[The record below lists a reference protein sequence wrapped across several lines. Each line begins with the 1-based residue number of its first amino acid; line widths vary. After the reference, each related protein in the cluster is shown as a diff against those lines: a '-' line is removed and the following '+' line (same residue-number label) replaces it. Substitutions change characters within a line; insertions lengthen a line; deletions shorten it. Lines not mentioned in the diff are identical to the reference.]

1 MARRLLYT
9 STHLHGG
16 GPMTSTKT
24 TQKPL
29 SVSDVAQL
37 AVGLVASMAVAA
49 AIGLNSLVPGREFPR
64 HA

>member
-1 MARRLLYT
+1 
-9 STHLHGG
+9 
-16 GPMTSTKT
+16 MTSTKT